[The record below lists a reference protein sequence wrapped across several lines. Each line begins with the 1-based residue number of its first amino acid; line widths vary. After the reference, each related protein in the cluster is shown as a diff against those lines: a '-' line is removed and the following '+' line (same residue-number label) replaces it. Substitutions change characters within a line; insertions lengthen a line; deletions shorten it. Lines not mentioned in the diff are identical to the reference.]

1 MTPVSR
7 LSEIRM
13 STVVSLE
20 TLKFK
25 AVMNKQRMNAT
36 ELLLYLWLGLSLDTI
51 RGTQR
56 QFSEN
61 ICSEDDLRSRI
72 FGTFFVKFL
81 TCLPHLGFSNI

>member
-1 MTPVSR
+1 MFSHAFGSPSDAGKSR
-7 LSEIRM
+7 LPEIGV

-51 RGTQR
+51 
-56 QFSEN
+56 
-61 ICSEDDLRSRI
+61 CSVC
-72 FGTFFVKFL
+72 F
-81 TCLPHLGFSNI
+81 